1 MTEQKVNFPEY
12 INYII
17 YNKYCVCIMHMR
29 EHTNCIK
36 LMYIFKVQ
44 YTTMF
49 SSQSKKKH
57 TIHLSYRK
65 ENVLLFKLMA
75 TRCTQQSARAVMFQD
90 FFT

>member
-49 SSQSKKKH
+49 SSQSKKK
-57 TIHLSYRK
+57 TYYTLVIQK
-65 ENVLLFKLMA
+65 GECAFI
-75 TRCTQQSARAVMFQD
+75 
-90 FFT
+90 